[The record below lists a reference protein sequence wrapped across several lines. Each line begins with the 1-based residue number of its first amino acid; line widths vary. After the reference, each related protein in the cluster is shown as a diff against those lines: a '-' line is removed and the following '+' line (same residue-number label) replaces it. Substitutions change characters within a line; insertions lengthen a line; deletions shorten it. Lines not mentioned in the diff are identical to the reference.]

1 MLLSIN
7 TSPAKASRRRGFT
20 LVELLTVIAIIA
32 VLATLMLSGLSSA
45 KRRSRVTACTSN
57 LRQISLALNM
67 YLDDQETRPLNFS
80 TLVTSGYLPAP
91 AVLQCPEKN
100 PPPQPSYFNNVFE
113 SVETTFDTNT
123 VYHPTTYYNPLS
135 WGDANW
141 RALMNAGSSAG
152 IAACQRHGWRRRLAE
167 NGVSQMVFILR
178 AQRDGA
184 VVRRFIF
191 PEMAPPDFGDS
202 NTTPNASA
210 GPTTFLTSPW
220 QLFAD
225 EQPQP

>member
-1 MLLSIN
+1 MFAISH
-7 TSPAKASRRRGFT
+7 TTPVKATRQRGFT

-67 YLDDQETRPLNFS
+67 YLDDQEARPPNFS

-100 PPPQPSYFNNVFE
+100 PPTQGIQATVFE
-113 SVETTFDTNT
+113 AYFDTNIT
-123 VYHPTTYYNPLS
+123 YHPTTYDNPLA
-135 WGDANW
+135 WGDASW
-141 RALMNAGSSAG
+141 RALMNEGSSAG
-152 IAACQRHGWRRRLAE
+152 LAACQRHGWRRRMAE
-167 NGVSQMVFILR
+167 NGAGQMTFILR

-191 PEMAPPDFGDS
+191 PETAAPDFGNVS
-202 NTTPNASA
+202 TTPNASA

-225 EQPQP
+225 EPPQP